1 MSLEIIA
8 EVANA
13 HQGKTTLAKKIIKEF
28 YKHGARSIKF
38 QIYFAEDFLTK
49 DHERFIHFKK
59 QSFSE
64 NQWKELF
71 GLAKKIG
78 YSNIYADVLGLKA
91 FRVAKKLKVDGY
103 KVHSTDLM
111 NDALLEN
118 ISKEKKKVFFSVGG
132 AKISELHN
140 AMKFFNGKSNKLI
153 LMHGFQS
160 YPTQI
165 KDTNLH
171 NLQKLKNYFGS
182 QCEYGFQD
190 HISGS
195 SKYNLYL
202 SLVSLGYEIRYL
214 EKHITLDRKKKGVDY
229 YSSLQPKEFKN
240 FCKIIN
246 QSAEGIFLSTGGFS
260 MAEDKYRKT
269 TKKFWILKR
278 NLKKN
283 SKIHSKDLEFK
294 RINNQSMEP
303 LFLREIVGKKIKQ
316 NLQKNSIICN
326 NHFYHKVCATIVAR
340 HDSSRLPGKAALKI
354 EGRPLLDFL
363 FSRAKKSKLVDKI
376 IFCTTKNKS
385 DDLLVDIAKQNKIP
399 VFRGEEKN
407 VLGRILKATQKTNPD
422 LIIRI
427 TGDDILID
435 VEYMDKAIKYH
446 LENNLDYTD
455 LKKIP
460 SGTEVEVFN
469 RKILNFI
476 NTNAI
481 DSSGTEYL
489 TYYIKDNE
497 DFFRTGSAPVLK
509 KHQKKIRL
517 TIDNKKDFKFVKPFL
532 EDMIKKR
539 KIDDFNIDDILSFYK
554 SRTNKQIAK
563 QKNFSINTGL
573 KKNSYKKLLT

>member
-49 DHERFIHFKK
+49 DHERFIHFKN

-91 FRVAKKLKVDGY
+91 FGLAKKLNVDGY

-111 NDALLEN
+111 NDVLLEK
-118 ISKEKKKVFFSVGG
+118 ISKEKKKVFLSAGG
-132 AKISELHN
+132 AKISELYN
-140 AMKFFNGKSNKLI
+140 AIKFFNGKSNKLI

-182 QCEYGFQD
+182 QYEYGYQD

-214 EKHITLDRKKKGVDY
+214 EKHITLDRKKMGVDY
-229 YSSLQPKEFKN
+229 FSSLQPKEFKN

-246 QSAEGIFLSTGGFS
+246 KSAEGIFLSSGGFS
-260 MAEDKYRKT
+260 MSEDKYRKT

-278 NLKKN
+278 DLKKN

-316 NLQKNSIICN
+316 NLQKKTVICN
-326 NHFYHKVCATIVAR
+326 NHFYSRVCAAIVAR
-340 HDSSRLPGKAALKI
+340 YDSSRLPGKAALKVA
-354 EGRPLLDFL
+354 GRPLLDFL
-363 FSRAKKSKLVDKI
+363 FARIKKSKLVDKI
-376 IFCTTKNKS
+376 IFCTTKKKT
-385 DDLLVDIAKQNKIP
+385 DDQLVDIAKKNKIS

-407 VLGRILKATQKTNPD
+407 VLGRILKATQKTNSD
-422 LIIRI
+422 VIIRI

-435 VEYMDKAIKYH
+435 VEYMDKAIKHH

-455 LKKIP
+455 LKKLP

-469 RKILNFI
+469 RKVLSFI

-481 DSSGTEYL
+481 DTSGTEYL
-489 TYYIKDNE
+489 TYYIKNNE
-497 DFFRTGSAPVLK
+497 DFFKIGSASVLK

-517 TIDNKKDFKFVKPFL
+517 TIDNKKDFNFVKPFL
-532 EDMIKKR
+532 KNMIKKK
-539 KIDDFNIDDILSFYK
+539 KIDDFNIDDVLFFYK
-554 SRTNKQIAK
+554 SKTNKQIARE
-563 QKNFSINTGL
+563 KNLSIDTGL
-573 KKNSYKKLLT
+573 KSNSYKKLLT

>member
-1 MSLEIIA
+1 M
-8 EVANA
+8 
-13 HQGKTTLAKKIIKEF
+13 Q
-28 YKHGARSIKF
+28 
-38 QIYFAEDFLTK
+38 
-49 DHERFIHFKK
+49 
-59 QSFSE
+59 
-64 NQWKELF
+64 
-71 GLAKKIG
+71 
-78 YSNIYADVLGLKA
+78 
-91 FRVAKKLKVDGY
+91 
-103 KVHSTDLM
+103 
-111 NDALLEN
+111 
-118 ISKEKKKVFFSVGG
+118 
-132 AKISELHN
+132 
-140 AMKFFNGKSNKLI
+140 
-153 LMHGFQS
+153 
-160 YPTQI
+160 
-165 KDTNLH
+165 
-171 NLQKLKNYFGS
+171 
-182 QCEYGFQD
+182 
-190 HISGS
+190 
-195 SKYNLYL
+195 
-202 SLVSLGYEIRYL
+202 
-214 EKHITLDRKKKGVDY
+214 
-229 YSSLQPKEFKN
+229 
-240 FCKIIN
+240 
-246 QSAEGIFLSTGGFS
+246 
-260 MAEDKYRKT
+260 
-269 TKKFWILKR
+269 
-278 NLKKN
+278 KN

-385 DDLLVDIAKQNKIP
+385 DDLLVDIAKQNEIP

-422 LIIRI
+422 VIIRI